1 MKRDFRTSEVPD
13 LNKNF
18 RDYNSGANL
27 LAYYKFSEYNKST
40 NQVPN
45 IAKSTAID
53 PLVFTGRAAVRIIES
68 NPYQGRADL
77 KSASNTKAKINKT
90 SFRLAHD
97 TLADRINSN
106 QIPITI
112 SGWAKMPSFPF
123 GDGDAVM
130 GIFASVVADKVF
142 NTTNGNFKLNYAPA
156 TKTFEFGFVLTTQSA
171 GISTIIVPTK
181 NIYLFK
187 NTIKT
192 GEWFHY
198 AVRVK
203 SSLITSAATHAY
215 CGDIISVFING
226 YNETNITGVTGGDFD
241 AGKKFAGPNTLT
253 LKDTDI
259 IIAKGPSD
267 TTAAAQYTDID
278 LHEFAVWSKALAA
291 GEILSL
297 YEAAK
302 MFAGSGILSLPPRVQ
317 HLNETNNTIV
327 NPLVL
332 SNVDDIDS
340 VVTSS
345 IFDDTS
351 TRIFNAT
358 TINYSAGIPRGP
370 SATPGSLVTN
380 RLITSSV
387 ASPSLE
393 PTIYLNSGLRV
404 PSASFACPS
413 GSYVFGNATIDTAY
427 KEALTIG
434 LHYPGKGA
442 QHKGHRPFTNQVYGA
457 GYSWNIKNSPA
468 PFFPFNESNILD
480 NKDYSIWKEDSLIGP
495 SFTTNLSMSAGFTL
509 PSTSSRKGRSIIP
522 IQLRNLGV
530 LTASRHDANN
540 IQDPNGAAAG
550 SDLTGFYYW
559 NWKLNKWLQKGK
571 TVADGTTGV
580 YHFRLVSERFYRW
593 DWVTGSSGLG
603 FDYDNPSWPYKI
615 VMSSSGGKTY
625 WTGHVNP
632 NLRYRKCSPPVGGF
646 ESIPRQFYP
655 GYKQIDG
662 HFRSLSTST
671 PLLTASAAA
680 LLTSSVYAGSPMVQY
695 GAPQNTTY
703 FAKESERLNVGKYIQ
718 APFILEKVVIT
729 ADVEGIRT
737 YSNRN
742 RFPANSY
749 PQDDYV
755 FFLYRQ
761 STVGKNIKEQLSSSD
776 RYLVCSGNVAV
787 YATDCWDSWSSGSIT
802 GGGVQGT
809 KWSTFYGSEFTPKNT
824 PNVELPLL
832 HKKGD
837 SSIRFLP
844 SLLKNSRKHYPRD
857 PSAADVVATEYST
870 GRKTVDVV
878 MTPAIPAKRRY
889 GNFWEHTQVQKVVSG
904 SWFFLGLYGSLGYRG
919 SLPGSLNPYS
929 PQYPPP
935 TTPGAGIGV
944 QHASFWSPLW
954 QYINRDI
961 LYASGTFSN
970 WNPNCDQMTP
980 PTDVSSSLNY
990 GCRGSAVGNT
1000 PRWTDGKPG
1009 IIDVSLQPPDFNRGT
1024 PVFCSWLGGTTYNA
1038 SPLNKE
1044 ALSRDMRNGYRVDNS
1059 GTKRPWY
1066 GQRFKPK
1073 PKEFNIVPTSN
1084 TTLTPLG
1091 AVYETGSIFAKN
1103 RYNYSGEP
1111 WAAVPVVEPN
1121 CFLEINQ
1128 INEESTKN
1136 FFPAE
1141 KLDPRTRN
1149 LGSTYKSYKEQQSSS
1164 YINLASG
1171 SSADRTARD
1180 PRWRSSLIWNGT
1192 RNVFDDPNQA
1202 KQRKTGYLLLPGDD
1216 LIIGLDAALAAPR
1229 GEVSGSI
1236 CCLTGSHLL
1245 VHPGQFKIT
1254 LVGSYVKDNKR
1265 ISISSDQQLLNANVS
1280 PAIGSDRVTDQF
1292 LLGTRTDYEGTY
1304 QSRHMTGTMVH
1315 PVSKIAL
1322 NPGPQNSNWGGK
1334 NQVRY
1339 IAPNTKDW
1347 RHFRRI
1353 FSTDLSGSLGDVAS
1367 FQRFISCDQ
1376 SGSIYYDSM
1385 VPLPTD
1391 LYRPFEPD
1399 EFNHKGRHGLGPE
1412 PSTSTWGAPSLSLGH
1427 GPDGNIETKYN
1438 LAAFGQASREDL
1450 IALWSP
1456 TSTAEPPN
1464 NARSIINS
1472 YNESWYYSFPYEPKY
1487 MRKRASS
1494 DGEITFQEPRRQVL
1508 PEMLAGSTILSSG
1521 SIGLSLAGGRLFLA
1535 DSLEGF
1541 VNKVTPGY
1549 ANQTWTAWNKAGT
1562 LMGAPKILVGSTVP
1576 SWDADGAFWA
1586 FDEVAFAYLPNVQH
1600 SWYRSTD
1607 EAMHLKYQYGY
1618 INSNNFYSLRAYS
1631 SGSSSAYDSARHY
1644 LMGLSLDSNGLNAP
1658 AGGFYPQFIS
1668 ERKPS
1673 GWKYGIMCPVPIRPS
1688 AKFRSD
1694 KFGQFRDMLE
1704 QRLDAIVFNVGEGSI
1719 QLDSYPIVNTFRVPA
1734 WKDPTTWTPAVP
1746 RDTHCSNLS
1755 LYSTSSLPYFDD
1767 MAVYPDGRNR
1777 SGPVDFLDSYT
1788 ILVED

>member
-13 LNKNF
+13 LNENF

-27 LAYYKFSEYNKST
+27 LAYYKFSEYDRST
-40 NQVPN
+40 NEIPN
-45 IAKSTAID
+45 LAKSTAID
-53 PLVFTGRAAVRIIES
+53 PLLFTGKAAARMVES

-77 KSASNTKAKINKT
+77 KSLSNTRAKENKT
-90 SFRLAHD
+90 SLRLKHD
-97 TLADRINSN
+97 TLAERINSN

-112 SGWAKMPSFPF
+112 SGWAKIPSFPYA
-123 GDGDAVM
+123 DGDATM
-130 GIFASVVADKVF
+130 GILTSVVAGQVF
-142 NTTNGNFKLNYAPA
+142 NTTNGNFKFSYMPA
-156 TKTFEFGFVLTTQSA
+156 NQIFEFGLVLTTSSA
-171 GISTIIVPTK
+171 GISTIVVPTK
-181 NIYLFK
+181 NFHLFK

-198 AVRVK
+198 AIRIK
-203 SSLITSAATHAY
+203 SSLTTGAAGGATI
-215 CGDIISVFING
+215 GDIISIFING
-226 YNETNITGVTGGDFD
+226 YDETYSPSVTGGD
-241 AGKKFAGPNTLT
+241 AGSGAKFAGANTLT
-253 LKDTDI
+253 LKATDI
-259 IIAKGPSD
+259 LVSKGPSD
-267 TTAAAQYTDID
+267 TTAVAQYTDAD
-278 LHEFAVWSKALAA
+278 FHELAIWSKALASS
-291 GEILSL
+291 EILSL

-302 MFAGSGILSLPPRVQ
+302 MFAGSGILSLPPKVQ

-351 TRIFNAT
+351 TRVFNAT
-358 TINYSAGIPRGP
+358 TINYSAGIPRDP
-370 SATPGSLVTN
+370 SITPGSLVTN

-413 GSYVFGNATIDTAY
+413 GSYVFGNATINTAY
-427 KEALTIG
+427 KEALTVG
-434 LHYPGKGA
+434 LHYPGNG
-442 QHKGHRPFTNQVYGA
+442 QQYDGSRPFTNQVYGA

-468 PFFPFNESNILD
+468 PFFPFKDSNTLD
-480 NKDYSIWKEDSLIGP
+480 NKDFSIWKEDSLIGP
-495 SFTTNLSMSAGFTL
+495 SFTTNVNMINGQTL
-509 PSTSSRKGRSIIP
+509 PTTSSRKGRSIIP
-522 IQLRNLGV
+522 INLQNVGI
-530 LTASRHDANN
+530 LTASRHDALNT
-540 IQDPNGAAAG
+540 QDPNGLAANL
-550 SDLTGFYYW
+550 DMTGFYYW
-559 NWKLNKWLQKGK
+559 NWKRNRWLPKGK
-571 TVADGTTGV
+571 VIADGTTGV

-593 DWVTGSSGLG
+593 DWVTGALG
-603 FDYDNPSWPYKI
+603 AAAWDAPSWPYKLAL
-615 VMSSSGGKTY
+615 SYSGGKTY
-625 WTGHVNP
+625 LKGTSNP
-632 NLRYRKCSPPVGGF
+632 NMIYRKCSPPIGGF

-655 GYKQIDG
+655 GYKQTDG
-662 HFRSLSTST
+662 HFRSPAMS
-671 PLLTASAAA
+671 PQLLTASAEAI
-680 LLTSSVYAGSPMVQY
+680 LTSSVYAGSPMVQY

-703 FAKESERLNVGKYIQ
+703 FAEESQRLNVGKYIQ
-718 APFILEKVVIT
+718 APFILEKVVLT
-729 ADVEGIRT
+729 ADVEGVRT

-761 STVGKNIKEQLSSSD
+761 STVGKDIKEQLSSSD

-809 KWSTFYGSEFTPKNT
+809 KWSTFYGSEFTPRNT
-824 PNVELPLL
+824 PNVALPIL

-837 SSIRFLP
+837 TSIRFLP
-844 SLLKNSRKHYPRD
+844 SLLKNSRKHFPRD
-857 PSAADVVATEYST
+857 PAATDVEATEYST
-870 GRKTVDVV
+870 GRKTVDLV
-878 MTPAIPAKRRY
+878 MTPAIPPKRRY
-889 GNFWEHTQVQKVVSG
+889 GNFWEHTQVQRVVSG
-904 SWFFLGLYGSLGYRG
+904 SWFFLALYGSLSYR
-919 SLPGSLNPYS
+919 GSLNPYD
-929 PQYPPP
+929 PRYPPP
-935 TTPGAGIGV
+935 SSGGGGA
-944 QHASFWSPLW
+944 ASFWSPMW

-970 WNPNCDQMTP
+970 FNPSCDIMTS

-990 GCRGSAVGNT
+990 GCRGSEVGNT

-1009 IIDVSLQPPDFNRGT
+1009 IIDVSLQRPDFNRGT

-1044 ALSRDMRNGYRVDNS
+1044 ALSRDMRNGYRVNKS
-1059 GTKRPWY
+1059 GAKRPWY

-1091 AVYETGSIFAKN
+1091 AVYETGSIFSKN
-1103 RYNYSGEP
+1103 RHNYSGEP
-1111 WAAVPVVEPN
+1111 WAAVPSVQPN

-1136 FFPAE
+1136 FFSAE

-1149 LGSTYKSYKEQQSSS
+1149 LGTSYKGYIQQNSASYFNITSS
-1164 YINLASG
+1164 I
-1171 SSADRTARD
+1171 ADLDALDPNWRRT
-1180 PRWRSSLIWNGT
+1180 LIWNGT
-1192 RNVFDDPNQA
+1192 RNVFDYPDQA
-1202 KQRKTGYLLLPGDD
+1202 RQRKTGYLLLPGDD
-1216 LIIGLDAALAAPR
+1216 LILGLDAALAAPQ

-1254 LVGSYVKDNKR
+1254 LIGSYVKDNRR

-1292 LLGTRTDYEGTY
+1292 LVGTRTDYEGTY
-1304 QSRHMTGTMVH
+1304 QSRHMTGTMIH
-1315 PVSKIAL
+1315 PISQRPL
-1322 NPGPQNSNWGGK
+1322 NPGPQNSAWGGK
-1334 NQVRY
+1334 DQVRY
-1339 IAPNTKDW
+1339 VAPNAKDW

-1353 FSTDLSGSLGDVAS
+1353 FSTDQSGSLGDVAS
-1367 FQRFISCDQ
+1367 FQRFISCKE
-1376 SGSIYYDSM
+1376 SGSVYYDSM
-1385 VPLPTD
+1385 VPLPTH
-1391 LYRPFEPD
+1391 LYRPFEPG
-1399 EFNHKGRHGLGPE
+1399 EFNHVGQHGTKIE
-1412 PSTSTWGAPSLSLGH
+1412 PSTTTWGAPGLSIGK
-1427 GPDGNIETKYN
+1427 GPDGTIETKFN

-1456 TSTAEPPN
+1456 TPKSEPPN

-1487 MRKRASS
+1487 HRLRKSA
-1494 DGEITFQEPRRQVL
+1494 DGTITRNEPKRQVL
-1508 PEMLAGSTILSSG
+1508 PSMKNVGLNLLVSASSG
-1521 SIGLSLAGGRLFLA
+1521 LPLQNGRLFLA
-1535 DSLEGF
+1535 DNLNGF
-1541 VNKVTPGY
+1541 VNKTFPGY
-1549 ANQTWTAWNKAGT
+1549 ANQSWTAWNKAGT

-1576 SWDADGAFWA
+1576 SWDADGVFSDFA
-1586 FDEVAFAYLPNVQH
+1586 EVAFAYLPNVQH
-1600 SWYRSTD
+1600 AWYRASD

-1618 INSNNFYSLRAYS
+1618 INSNDFYSLRAYS
-1631 SGSSSAYDSARHY
+1631 SGSNSAYNLSRRY
-1644 LMGLSLDSNGLNAP
+1644 LTGLEPNAANLNSGS
-1658 AGGFYPQFIS
+1658 GGFYPQLVS

-1673 GWKYGIMCPVPIRPS
+1673 GWKYGVMCPTPIEPS

-1704 QRLDAIVFNVGEGSI
+1704 QRLDAVLFNVGDGTI
-1719 QLDSYPIVNTFRVPA
+1719 QPGSYPAVNTFREPA
-1734 WKDPTTWTPAVP
+1734 WKDPTTWIPAATV
-1746 RDTHCSNLS
+1746 DTHCSNLS

-1767 MAVYPDGRNR
+1767 MATYPDGRNR
-1777 SGPVDFLDSYT
+1777 SGPVDFTDTYT
-1788 ILVED
+1788 VVVTDE